1 MQIPQMSLLII
12 ALISS
17 IFSIATS
24 AIGIDSMNQKEN
36 VTYLNKHKI
45 NHNFLIFNLIIAI
58 IVVFI
63 SGAGIAYKIKSRL

>member
-1 MQIPQMSLLII
+1 MQIPQITLLII

-24 AIGIDSMNQKEN
+24 AIGIQSMNQEANK
-36 VTYLNKHKI
+36 TYLNKHKV
-45 NHNFLIFNLIIAI
+45 NHNFLIFNLVIAI

-63 SGAGIAYKIKSRL
+63 SGAGIAYKVKSRI